1 MGEMDLDCPLSV
13 LGVAEVLQT
22 KYAFISG
29 KYFELFL
36 KFFLS
41 GPQQDLRKHTYPSMM
56 PKTITATSDLSFN
69 SYFVGEAQF

>member
-29 KYFELFL
+29 KYFELF
-36 KFFLS
+36 F
-41 GPQQDLRKHTYPSMM
+41 
-56 PKTITATSDLSFN
+56 
-69 SYFVGEAQF
+69 